1 MPCPKARRRREGP
14 GAAPSREGPLSGHG
28 PFFRASP
35 RAQSLP
41 AGPQPPAPPAL
52 LPLPIINP
60 NKCPLTRA
68 GPLVPCP
75 KARRHRRS
83 RAGPSS
89 CHGPFP
95 RRSSRPLRARPCQ
108 PTTWGIIKVAPRT
121 SPGWATLTCTSTA
134 PRSALRRM
142 ARAAT
147 PRTEGGPRRPL
158 GSGARQAPCRALGAA
173 GQQPGPQGLHRQGRQ
188 GTDQWPARFLGRGHT
203 RQASRASPFR
213 CRAGRRRGGA
223 VGCSSGRRLCPLG
236 RPCGPGERR
245 GARLHAAPQV
255 AQEPS
260 RPRPWARRLDRQP
273 AR

>member
-1 MPCPKARRRREGP
+1 MGDGHGAPAGAPASGPLPLAASRECHHAPASPCRAACPPPPSHHSSNKCPLTRAGPLVPCPKARRRREGP

-95 RRSSRPLRARPCQ
+95 RRSSRPLRAQ
-108 PTTWGIIKVAPRT
+108 PTTWGIIKGAPRT
-121 SPGWATLTCTSTA
+121 SPGCATLTCTSTA

-158 GSGARQAPCRALGAA
+158 GRGARQAPCRALGAA
-173 GQQPGPQGLHRQGRQ
+173 GQQPGPKKGLHRQGHQLHQ
-188 GTDQWPARFLGRGHT
+188 GADQ
-203 RQASRASPFR
+203 
-213 CRAGRRRGGA
+213 
-223 VGCSSGRRLCPLG
+223 
-236 RPCGPGERR
+236 
-245 GARLHAAPQV
+245 
-255 AQEPS
+255 
-260 RPRPWARRLDRQP
+260 
-273 AR
+273 